1 MRKTKKMMALA
12 LAASMMMCSS
22 FTALAEDPAT
32 PLGSGN
38 TTAEGIVEG
47 HVDKEI
53 LKVVLPTVAAGSSAF
68 SYTMDPER
76 LIQGTDQAKYADG
89 TTFPAKESDTGVYFL
104 TADKTYANTSNP
116 YQVINKSSCNITLT
130 VKAKAS
136 KNTDNDIPLA
146 TSDTVSTT
154 TPELYL
160 GLSVGDGTATPTVL
174 KAEEQTIEKTIPG
187 RSANFT
193 VGVKTNAD
201 GTKSYTYKEKADA
214 TKWDS
219 VKIQMTGKVSNK
231 DITSETT
238 APTVDV
244 TWSWDKAADDAT
256 AATDVVEVTV
266 TPPAVTLTAAGKITV
281 SGLTADQ
288 NFVSAAI
295 NGTDI
300 STDVEWDSD
309 NYNSESG
316 GTLIMQLGSTWLEW
330 LDGESVTV
338 EIGLSD
344 SSSITSA
351 AVTLAK

>member
-1 MRKTKKMMALA
+1 MKKTKKMMALA
-12 LAASMMMCSS
+12 LAASMVMCSS
-22 FTALAEDPAT
+22 FTALAEDPA

-38 TTAEGIVEG
+38 TTAEGTVEG

-76 LIQGTDQAKYADG
+76 LIQGTDKAKYADG

-104 TADKTYANTSNP
+104 TADKTYANTSNA

-130 VKAKAS
+130 VKAKVS
-136 KNTDNDIPLA
+136 KNTDNDISLA
-146 TSDTVSTT
+146 TSDTVSST

-174 KAEEQTIEKTIPG
+174 TATEQTIQKTIPG
-187 RSANFT
+187 RSNNFT

-219 VKIQMTGKVSNK
+219 VKIQMTGKVSTK
-231 DITSETT
+231 DIASNTT

-256 AATDVVEVTV
+256 AATDVVEVTIN
-266 TPPAVTLTAAGKITV
+266 PPAVTLTADGKITI
-281 SGLTADQ
+281 SNLTADQ

-295 NGTDI
+295 NGANI
-300 STDVEWDSD
+300 SDDAEWDVDSYSD
-309 NYNSESG
+309 KDG
-316 GTLIMQLGSTWLEW
+316 GTLIVQLGSTWLNW
-330 LDGESVTV
+330 LDGENVTA
-338 EIGLSD
+338 EITLSD
-344 SSSITSA
+344 GSSVTSA
-351 AVTLAK
+351 AVTMAK